1 MKSGKELTQLE
12 LLKRLN
18 LMGIK
23 YDSNIMGKNYYI
35 NLYDKEINSPIN
47 QEKIK
52 NELEK
57 DKIYIE
63 YLNNNLRIRKESSI
77 KYFVGKKNTQSNNN
91 RNYFYDEYNKDI
103 CIGTLI
109 YCNIINYINL
119 DIKVLIIKLKECIGE
134 SNITNLLDIFL
145 NCVDGINK
153 DIFKFLNIMIFISI
167 VIIVLISFIKSIK
180 KKNELKGKRK

>member
-1 MKSGKELTQLE
+1 MKLKSGKDLSQLE
-12 LLKRLN
+12 IMKRLN
-18 LMGIK
+18 TMGIK
-23 YDSNIMGKNYYI
+23 YNPDIIGKNYYI

-119 DIKVLIIKLKECIGE
+119 DTKVLIIKFGDAVKWFAREYKIE
-134 SNITNLLDIFL
+134 R
-145 NCVDGINK
+145 
-153 DIFKFLNIMIFISI
+153 MH
-167 VIIVLISFIKSIK
+167 
-180 KKNELKGKRK
+180 